1 MLNDLRKYDC
11 LGTPNY
17 FFELFTT
24 LKSNPTS
31 NWQRSD
37 LEKLFYNRVIDNR
50 PIIDGGIELAVR
62 INVIQQTESFFQLNT
77 EFETHINSV
86 TQMVDRFN
94 QFLFRTLKNDSD
106 FLNIFSSKYLSH
118 DVIYKSLQLNNSA
131 FGFKYSN
138 FKQLLLDFNL
148 ISEHPTPEFRSY
160 IISQRYKKLF
170 DKSVLPEIKKRKI
183 GIEEFRKS
191 MEQQQIYGEEAE
203 KFVLEYETERLKN
216 KKEIV
221 WVAEYIVNEGYD
233 IASYNEIEDEYPN
246 RFIEVKSYD
255 GPKGYFYWSR
265 NEYQVAKLKGE
276 NYWIYL
282 INRSK
287 MKNEGYEPERYQNPF
302 NTILGEHN
310 IDWIEEVDKYK
321 ITANI

>member
-50 PIIDGGIELAVR
+50 PIIDGGIELGVR

-77 EFETHINSV
+77 EFESHINSV
-86 TQMVDRFN
+86 PQMVDRFN
-94 QFLFRTLKNDSD
+94 QFLFRSLKNDSD
-106 FLNIFSSKYLSH
+106 FLNIFSSKHLSY

-131 FGFKYSN
+131 FGFKYSS
-138 FKQLLLDFNL
+138 FKQLLLDFNM

-160 IISQRYKKLF
+160 IINQRYKKLF

-191 MEQQQIYGEEAE
+191 MEQKQIYGEEAE

-216 KKEIV
+216 KKEID

-233 IASYNEIEDEYPN
+233 IASYNEIEDEQPN

-265 NEYQVAKLKGE
+265 NEYQVAKLKGKH
-276 NYWIYL
+276 YWIYL
-282 INRSK
+282 VNRSK
-287 MKNEGYEPERYQNPF
+287 IKNEGYEPEKYQDPF
-302 NTILGEHN
+302 NTILGNHN

-321 ITANI
+321 ITANT

>member
-17 FFELFTT
+17 FFELFTI
-24 LKSNPTS
+24 LKSNPQS
-31 NWQRSD
+31 NWKRTD
-37 LEKLFYNRVIDNR
+37 LEKLFYNRIIDNR
-50 PIIDGGIELAVR
+50 HIIDGGIDLAQR
-62 INVIQQTESFFQLNT
+62 INAIQQTESFFKLNV
-77 EFETHINSV
+77 EFESHMNSV
-86 TQMVDRFN
+86 SQMVDRFN
-94 QFLFRTLKNDSD
+94 QFLFKSLKNDSS
-106 FLNIFSSKYLSH
+106 FLNIFSSKYLTY
-118 DVIYKSLQLNNSA
+118 DVIYKSLQINNSA

-138 FKQLLLDFNL
+138 FKQLLLDFNM

-160 IISQRYKKLF
+160 IVNQRYKKLF

-183 GIEEFRKS
+183 GIEELRKS

-203 KFVLEYETERLKN
+203 RFVLQFEAARLEN
-216 KKEIV
+216 KKEID
-221 WVAEYIVNEGYD
+221 WIAEYVVNAGYD
-233 IASYNEIEDEYPN
+233 IASYNKIEDEQPN

-255 GPKGYFYWSR
+255 GPKGYFYWTK

-282 INRSK
+282 VNRTK
-287 MKNEGYEPERYQNPF
+287 MNIDGYQPEQYQDPF

-321 ITANI
+321 ITSNG

>member
-17 FFELFTT
+17 FFELFTI
-24 LKSNPTS
+24 LKSNPTI
-31 NWQRSD
+31 NWKRSD

-62 INVIQQTESFFQLNT
+62 INAIQQTESFFQLNT

-94 QFLFRTLKNDSD
+94 QFLFRSLKNDSD
-106 FLNIFSSKYLSH
+106 FLNIFSSKHLSH

-138 FKQLLLDFNL
+138 FKQLLLDFKM

-160 IISQRYKKLF
+160 IINQRYKKLF

-191 MEQQQIYGEEAE
+191 MEQKQIYGEEAE
-203 KFVLEYETERLKN
+203 KFVIEYETERLKN
-216 KKEIV
+216 KKEID

-233 IASYNEIEDEYPN
+233 IASYNEIEDEQPN

-265 NEYQVAKLKGE
+265 NEYQVAKLKGG

-282 INRSK
+282 VNRSK
-287 MKNEGYEPERYQNPF
+287 MKNEGYEPEKYQDPF
-302 NTILGEHN
+302 NTILGDHN

-321 ITANI
+321 ITTSE

>member
-17 FFELFTT
+17 FFELFTI

-31 NWQRSD
+31 NWKRSD

-62 INVIQQTESFFQLNT
+62 INAIQQTESFFQLNT

-94 QFLFRTLKNDSD
+94 QFLFRSLKNDSD
-106 FLNIFSSKYLSH
+106 FLNIFSSKHLSH

-138 FKQLLLDFNL
+138 FKQLLLDFKM

-160 IISQRYKKLF
+160 IINQRYKKLF

-203 KFVLEYETERLKN
+203 KFVIEYETERLKN
-216 KKEIV
+216 KKEID

-233 IASYNEIEDEYPN
+233 IASYNEIEDEQPN

-265 NEYQVAKLKGE
+265 NEYQVAKLKGG

-282 INRSK
+282 VNRSK
-287 MKNEGYEPERYQNPF
+287 MKNEGYEPEKYQDPF
-302 NTILGEHN
+302 NTILGDHN

-321 ITANI
+321 ITTSE

>member
-17 FFELFTT
+17 FFELFNT

-31 NWQRSD
+31 NWKRSD

-62 INVIQQTESFFQLNT
+62 INVILQTKSFFELNT
-77 EFETHINSV
+77 EFETQINSV
-86 TQMVDRFN
+86 PQMVDRFN
-94 QFLFRTLKNDSD
+94 QFLFRSLKNDSD
-106 FLNIFSSKYLSH
+106 FLHIFSPKYLSH

-138 FKQLLLDFNL
+138 FKQLLLDFN
-148 ISEHPTPEFRSY
+148 IINEHPTPEFKSY
-160 IISQRYKKLF
+160 IVNKQYKKLF

-203 KFVLEYETERLKN
+203 KFVIGYETERLKN
-216 KKEIV
+216 TKEID

-233 IASYNEIEDEYPN
+233 IASYDKIEDEQPN

-255 GPKGYFYWSR
+255 GPKAYFYWSR
-265 NEYQVAKLKGE
+265 NEFCEAKSKGE
-276 NYWIYL
+276 SYWIYL
-282 INRSK
+282 VNRSN
-287 MKNEGYEPERYQNPF
+287 MKNEGYEPEKYQDPF

-321 ITANI
+321 ITANA

>member
-37 LEKLFYNRVIDNR
+37 LERLFYNRVIDNR

-77 EFETHINSV
+77 EFESHINSV

-94 QFLFRTLKNDSD
+94 QFLFRSLKNDSD
-106 FLNIFSSKYLSH
+106 FLNIFSSKNLSH

-131 FGFKYSN
+131 FGFQYSN
-138 FKQLLLDFNL
+138 FKQLLLDFNM
-148 ISEHPTPEFRSY
+148 ISVHPTPEFRSY
-160 IISQRYKKLF
+160 IINQRYKKLF

-216 KKEIV
+216 KKIID

-233 IASYNEIEDEYPN
+233 IASYNEIQDEQPN

-282 INRSK
+282 VNRSK
-287 MKNEGYEPERYQNPF
+287 LKNEGYEPEMYQDPF
-302 NTILGEHN
+302 NTILGDHN

-321 ITANI
+321 ITANA

>member
-17 FFELFTT
+17 FYELFTT

-31 NWQRSD
+31 NWKRSD

-62 INVIQQTESFFQLNT
+62 INVIQQTESFFHLNT
-77 EFETHINSV
+77 EFESHINSLP
-86 TQMVDRFN
+86 QMVDRFN
-94 QFLFRTLKNDSD
+94 QFLFRSLKNDSD
-106 FLNIFSSKYLSH
+106 FLNIFSSKHLSH
-118 DVIYKSLQLNNSA
+118 DVLYKSLQLNNSA

-148 ISEHPTPEFRSY
+148 IIEHPTPEFRSY
-160 IISQRYKKLF
+160 IINQRYKKLF

-203 KFVLEYETERLKN
+203 RFVLQYEKKRLEF
-216 KKEIV
+216 KKEID
-221 WVAEYIVNEGYD
+221 WVAEYVVNEGYD
-233 IASYNEIEDEYPN
+233 IASYNEIDDEHPN
-246 RFIEVKSYD
+246 RFIEVKSYE
-255 GPKGYFYWSR
+255 GPKAYFYWSR
-265 NEYQVAKLKGE
+265 NEYLVAKLKGE

-282 INRSK
+282 VNRNK
-287 MKNEGYEPERYQNPF
+287 IQDEGYEPKKYQNPLVSIF
-302 NTILGEHN
+302 SNNNWSHSFEN
-310 IDWIEEVDKYK
+310 YKVEEL
-321 ITANI
+321 